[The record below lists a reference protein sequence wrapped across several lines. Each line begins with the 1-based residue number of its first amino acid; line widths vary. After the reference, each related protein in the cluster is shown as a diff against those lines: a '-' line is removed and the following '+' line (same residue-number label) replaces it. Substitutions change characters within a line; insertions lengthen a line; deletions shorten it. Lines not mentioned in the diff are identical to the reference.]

1 MKKLSVTLV
10 VLAGTFLLAMTA
22 RPISTVEGQP
32 LAIDR
37 PAPGFALKDLS
48 GRSHSLSQYRGR
60 ITVVT
65 FLASK
70 CPVSND
76 YNGRIAALSAEF
88 GLRGVA
94 FLAINANSDEQV
106 SVISEHAQANG
117 LTFPILKDDKG
128 TVMKAYG
135 AVRTPE
141 VFVIDGSGV
150 VRYHGRID
158 NSRKLEGIKRHDL
171 SEALN
176 ELLSG
181 KAVSVPET
189 KAFGCPIVREEAAA
203 GTATAGSQKAAGG
216 KVGLIKPAGLTR
228 LLQESKGRVVLLNFW
243 ATWCGPC
250 VAEFHEFVAF
260 DEKYRPRGLRV
271 VGISADEVA
280 DLQSKVVP
288 FVKEKNVRFDIF
300 VQDVED
306 PQTMID
312 LIDKN
317 WEGALPATFVYDR
330 SGKLA
335 FQRYGIIDREQMTMV
350 LEKALSKK

>member
-1 MKKLSVTLV
+1 MKKLPVTLII
-10 VLAGTFLLAMTA
+10 LTGTFLWAMTA
-22 RPISTVEGQP
+22 RPTLSAEGRP

-37 PAPGFALKDLS
+37 PAPGFALKDLN
-48 GRSHSLSQYRGR
+48 GRNHSLSDYRGR

-76 YNGRIAALSAEF
+76 YNGRIASLSADF
-88 GLRGVA
+88 GRRGVA
-94 FLAINANSDEQV
+94 FLAINANIDEQV
-106 SVISEHAQANG
+106 SVISEHAHANG
-117 LTFPILKDDKG
+117 FTFPILKDDKG

-141 VFVIDGSGV
+141 VFVVDARGLM
-150 VRYHGRID
+150 RYHGRID
-158 NSRKLEGIKRHDL
+158 NSRKVEGIKRHDL

-189 KAFGCPIVREEAAA
+189 KAFGCPIVREEAPA
-203 GTATAGSQKAAGG
+203 GTAAVGSQKAVGG
-216 KVGLIKPAGLTR
+216 KVELIKPAGLTR
-228 LLQESKGRVVLLNFW
+228 LLQESRGRVLLLNFW

-260 DEKYRPRGLRV
+260 DEKYRAKGLRV
-271 VGISADEVA
+271 VGISADEVSE
-280 DLQSKVVP
+280 LQSKVVP

-335 FQRYGIIDREQMTMV
+335 FQRYGIIDREQMTLV
-350 LEKALSKK
+350 LEKALGRK